1 MTERKGQGVFVTCTL
16 ADGVLLR
23 GSAMQ
28 QSGVD
33 RRVLVGSDTIHL
45 SYHQASPLYP
55 LPPSLP
61 AAEDAELSLPSSQ
74 RSPERRRPCRGSR
87 PRLSPARKSQRW
99 AWTLTPCCAG

>member
-23 GSAMQ
+23 GPVMQ

-45 SYHQASPLYP
+45 SFPIKHPPLYP
-55 LPPSLP
+55 LPPNLP
-61 AAEDAELSLPSSQ
+61 AVS
-74 RSPERRRPCRGSR
+74 RSPSLAAKGLLRGVDHVEEAVLVSLLLIDLR
-87 PRLSPARKSQRW
+87 DG
-99 AWTLTPCCAG
+99 CGH